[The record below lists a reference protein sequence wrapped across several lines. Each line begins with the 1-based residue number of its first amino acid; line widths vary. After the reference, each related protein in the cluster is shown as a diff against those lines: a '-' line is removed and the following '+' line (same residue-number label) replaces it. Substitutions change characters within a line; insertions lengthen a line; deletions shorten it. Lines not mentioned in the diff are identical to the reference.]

1 LTPLIRRDTK
11 ASAVQVAALRKK
23 RGSEVMARDHEAH
36 ANLAA
41 AVEKVRD
48 LYEGREAIYI
58 EKGAIRVRV
67 SNIRG
72 AEDGLIEAHMEE
84 IPTAGLP
91 IWIRAG
97 GPFSRTSP
105 LRWTIATSSTKNFS
119 PNLWSS
125 PPYVG
130 WTLYFSPKLIEEVVE
145 LVSQFPE
152 NYYPQLGYRKVM
164 TFISN
169 QTLDSLQPSLRKI
182 KPS

>member
-1 LTPLIRRDTK
+1 
-11 ASAVQVAALRKK
+11 
-23 RGSEVMARDHEAH
+23 MARDYEAD

-41 AVEKVRD
+41 AAEKVRA

-67 SNIRG
+67 SNISG
-72 AEDGLIEAHMEE
+72 AEDVGLIRADMEE

-91 IWIRAG
+91 VWIRAG
-97 GPFSRTSP
+97 GVFSRPSP
-105 LRWTIATSSTKNFS
+105 LRWTIGTSSTKNFS

-130 WTLYFSPKLIEEVVE
+130 WTLYFSPILIEEVVE

-152 NYYPQLGYRKVM
+152 NYYPQLAYRRVI
-164 TFISN
+164 TLISN
-169 QTLDSLQPSLRKI
+169 RMSATLQASLRKI
-182 KPS
+182 RPS